1 MPSRP
6 LASFANGLNAVT
18 EAYRY
23 VVVGRGRWAPRIR
36 SILASEGRQVSA
48 LEDARRT
55 ASEDQSTYQAR
66 LASSFKASSAQIAWL
81 CVPPGEHIPLLM
93 AAAIESG
100 LHVIVE
106 KPWFCSADETRRLD
120 ALAKSHGAILAIH
133 YEYCLLEAVESWR
146 HTYNGGAGLQ
156 YGGRLNI
163 QRPNHIGLPALD
175 NLGTHLFSIHE
186 YSLPHAAIDEIS
198 CGYDRPDERRVWI
211 SKASGQLAEIDLLAN
226 KEPIIQRFFGRVE
239 AAIRG
244 ADFPFDL
251 QFGLRVAERIALW
264 RQHSAQKE
272 QP

>member
-1 MPSRP
+1 M
-6 LASFANGLNAVT
+6 T

-36 SILASEGRQVSA
+36 SILASEGRQVSS
-48 LEDARRT
+48 LEDARRA
-55 ASEDQSTYQAR
+55 ASEDQSIYKAR
-66 LASSFKASSAQIAWL
+66 LANSLKASGAQIVWL
-81 CVPPGEHIPLLM
+81 CVPPGEHIPILI

-106 KPWFCSADETRRLD
+106 KPWFCSSDETHRLE
-120 ALAKSHGAILAIH
+120 ALSKAHGTILGIH
-133 YEYCLLEAVESWR
+133 YEYCLLEAVETWR
-146 HTYNGGAGLQ
+146 HSYKGGAGLHFA
-156 YGGRLNI
+156 GRLNI

-175 NLGTHLFSIHE
+175 NLGSHLFSIHE
-186 YSLPHAAIDEIS
+186 YSLPHSLINQIS

-211 SKASGQLAEIDLLAN
+211 RKESGQLAEIDLLAN

-239 AAIRG
+239 AAILG

-251 QFGLRVAERIALW
+251 QFGLRVAERVARW
-264 RQHSAQKE
+264 RQQSNQKQ